1 MLISSYEHAVDA
13 KGRVFL
19 PAKWR
24 EDLGSTVVVMR
35 GITGS
40 NEDKCLTC
48 MSLSSWEEMLAKFK
62 SVAMSDVT
70 AQRTLRGLL
79 ASAND
84 CETDKQGRILISSS
98 LRSYAEIDKEAVLVG
113 MGNRIEIW
121 SGEHWKEY
129 LDRQDASGDEDVW
142 QHLMGLGI

>member
-1 MLISSYEHAVDA
+1 MLVGSYEHSVDT
-13 KGRVFL
+13 KGRVFM

-48 MSLSSWEEMLAKFK
+48 MSLASWEEMLSKFK
-62 SVAMSDVT
+62 NVAMSDVK

-79 ASAND
+79 STAND
-84 CETDKQGRILISSS
+84 CETDKQGRILITAL
-98 LRSYAEIDKEAVLVG
+98 LRNYAEIEKDAVLVG

-121 SGEHWKEY
+121 SAERWKEY
-129 LDRQDASGDEDVW
+129 SKLQEEAGDDDVW

>member
-1 MLISSYEHAVDA
+1 MLVSSYEHAVDA
-13 KGRVFL
+13 KGRVFI

-24 EDLGSTVVVMR
+24 EDLGTTVVVMR

-62 SVAMSDVT
+62 TVAMSDVT

-79 ASAND
+79 ATACD
-84 CETDKQGRILISSS
+84 CEADKQGRILLSAA
-98 LRSYAEIDKEAVLVG
+98 LRNYAEIDKEAVLVG

-121 SGEHWKEY
+121 SGERWKEY
-129 LDRQDASGDEDVW
+129 CLREADAGDDVW